1 MDQKRY
7 ETYKGFLICGWA
19 EFDSG
24 HWRSMAIL
32 QRSNFD
38 SEGIPVSPLCGTSGE
53 AVNQA
58 LEAARAMV
66 DSTGFNLRASEDSA
80 NLMGNDEHQ
89 EDALDEALVESF
101 PASDPV
107 AIAFPPAPL
116 QR

>member
-7 ETYKGFLICGWA
+7 ETYKGYLISGCA

-32 QRSNFD
+32 QRPDCD
-38 SEGIPVSPLCGTSGE
+38 SEGIPVSPLCGTSEE
-53 AVNQA
+53 AICQA
-58 LEAARAMV
+58 LEAARSMV
-66 DSTGFNLRASEDSA
+66 DSIGFGLRAREDSA
-80 NLMGNDEHQ
+80 NVMSADEHQ

-101 PASDPV
+101 PASDPI
-107 AIAFPPAPL
+107 AIASSSAPL